1 MILLYECYVII
12 LSKVEETKSVKEI
25 FCVSSES
32 DSGPD
37 LVDQKIEKSIS
48 VLVNRREPKDRGLRV
63 YKCEAYTF

>member
-37 LVDQKIEKSIS
+37 LVDQKIEKLGIMFSSLNEAIPHLWPSI
-48 VLVNRREPKDRGLRV
+48 
-63 YKCEAYTF
+63 Y

>member
-32 DSGPD
+32 DSAQD
-37 LVDQKIEKSIS
+37 LVDQKIEK
-48 VLVNRREPKDRGLRV
+48 
-63 YKCEAYTF
+63 

>member
-37 LVDQKIEKSIS
+37 LVDQKIEKLGIMFSS
-48 VLVNRREPKDRGLRV
+48 LN
-63 YKCEAYTF
+63 EAIPHL